1 MNTRILAAA
10 TAICA
15 SGLLA
20 SCYVIPIGAD
30 PRYTPSEQAA
40 VAAMVGGK
48 PPVPAAAPQGG
59 PTNLQA
65 RLYPLNEIAGG
76 MGPLSVTLTD
86 NASGHASFALT
97 YGSEVLQ
104 GEATR
109 VGPNYP
115 GFGKV
120 HKEVYGDGRMPA
132 GQRGI
137 ASAAGARGMYVNCEY
152 ALTAPNRGAGAC
164 LFSNGAKYQVH
175 FGS

>member
-1 MNTRILAAA
+1 MKSRILAAA
-10 TAICA
+10 TAVLA
-15 SGLLA
+15 PGLLA
-20 SCYVIPIGAD
+20 GCYVIPMD

-40 VAAMVGGK
+40 VIAGK
-48 PPVPAAAPQGG
+48 GVPAAVPQGG
-59 PTNLQA
+59 PASLQA

-97 YGSEVLQ
+97 YGGEVLQ

-120 HKEVYGDGRMPA
+120 HREVYGDGRMPA

-152 ALTAPNRGAGAC
+152 ALTASNRGAGAC

-175 FGS
+175 FGT

>member
-10 TAICA
+10 TVVLA
-15 SGLLA
+15 SGALA
-20 SCYVIPIGAD
+20 GCYVMPMD
-30 PRYTPSEQAA
+30 LRYTPSEQAA
-40 VAAMVGGK
+40 LAAGK
-48 PPVPAAAPQGG
+48 PVPSAPPQGG

-76 MGPLSVTLTD
+76 MGPLTVILSD
-86 NASGHASFALT
+86 NASGHAGFAVT
-97 YGSEVLQ
+97 YGGEQLQ

-109 VGPNYP
+109 VGPQYP

-120 HKEVYGDGRMPA
+120 HREVYGDGRMPA

-137 ASAAGARGMYVNCEY
+137 ASAAGARGLYVNCEY
-152 ALTAPNRGAGAC
+152 AITASNRGAGAC